1 MNQETKKVIQID
13 NKKNF
18 ILNIIVPFCKIL
30 FIFIPLDRDIE
41 FPKKK
46 KHRLVL
52 LSESSDD
59 DDDDNDDMDSKN
71 ENNSNTEIKNIPNNL
86 SPLFNDSE
94 AILST
99 QQLMGFCSGQFQSQK
114 LDAKVS
120 YKPFILFISLTNYKL
135 YLYLQEDIEEVD
147 DFEDNFDSEV

>member
-18 ILNIIVPFCKIL
+18 IINIIVPFCKIL
-30 FIFIPLDRDIE
+30 FIFISLDRDIE

-59 DDDDNDDMDSKN
+59 DDDDMDSKN
-71 ENNSNTEIKNIPNNL
+71 ENNSNTEIKIIPNNL

-94 AILST
+94 AIVST

-114 LDAKVS
+114 LDTKVS
-120 YKPFILFISLTNYKL
+120 YKLFILFISLTNYKL
-135 YLYLQEDIEEVD
+135 YLYLQEDNEEVD